1 MHRSQ
6 QGGGCARGAP
16 AVDAKVLGA
25 RFPAERVMVREVI
38 DGWAKLD
45 ASTKDKEMWVLV
57 DGSAYGMGTL
67 LERTAAGEA
76 AGEAA
81 REAAGEAAAVEAPPV
96 QLEGGGTGEDDDSDF
111 ALWRLREG

>member
-1 MHRSQ
+1 MRATEAMQNRDKPRPRRAEDASDYEEEWAAPTPPEEYTIVHSKAVAVR
-6 QGGGCARGAP
+6 AAP
-16 AVDAKVLGA
+16 ALDAKVLGA

-67 LERTAAGEA
+67 LERTAAA
-76 AGEAA
+76 ND
-81 REAAGEAAAVEAPPV
+81 VK
-96 QLEGGGTGEDDDSDF
+96 
-111 ALWRLREG
+111 